1 MKTHIQ
7 EINELIEEVLGKKID
22 KELWELINK
31 LIIKV
36 YQHYKLSM
44 ELLEMD
50 LETRVKPIIKKYN
63 EELNLK

>member
-7 EINELIEEVLGKKID
+7 EINDTIEEVLGKKID